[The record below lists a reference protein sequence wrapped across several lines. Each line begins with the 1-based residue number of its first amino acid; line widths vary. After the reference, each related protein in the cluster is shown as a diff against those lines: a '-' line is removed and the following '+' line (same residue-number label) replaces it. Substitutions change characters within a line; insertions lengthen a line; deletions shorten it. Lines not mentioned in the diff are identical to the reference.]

1 MKNNSK
7 LLAIVIVLQALT
19 LAGQW
24 VTGPAT
30 FVPTASAQV
39 PDAGAQRNQMID
51 ELKSMNEKMDKLVSI
66 FESGNLQV
74 RVASPDEN
82 KQAKPAK

>member
-1 MKNNSK
+1 MNHSK
-7 LLAIVIVLQALT
+7 LLGIVIVLQALT

-24 VTGPAT
+24 VTGPAV
-30 FVPTASAQV
+30 FVQPAAAQV

-51 ELKSMNEKMDKLVSI
+51 EMKSVNEKLDKLISL

-74 RVASPDEN
+74 RVTSPDDN
-82 KQAKPAK
+82 KQARPAK